1 MLTELVIG
9 DNVAALEKRAFSVK
23 PILSKAVKYLQFTIL
38 FTAVATAGILMGE
51 KSLIQKN
58 KLEEKRMLLEKE
70 NRSLEAEIR
79 SLERRVTLLGSDP
92 KTIAR
97 VAKRQLGMGE
107 PGELVYI
114 FTRGKGLSGGP
125 TDTQ

>member
-1 MLTELVIG
+1 M
-9 DNVAALEKRAFSVK
+9 AALEKRAFSVK